1 MHFWIFSIRRIRER
15 ICRFLQDTCRID
27 YINGID
33 TLPPPLS
40 KEEEAA
46 VFAALEAGDSNARET
61 LIVHNLRLVVY
72 IARKFALLESVIM
85 KVLGFLFTY
94 FRLSSHLNRRRSA
107 SAWVSL
113 LLKGWSAL
121 SQIKYSC

>member
-33 TLPPPLS
+33 NLPPPLS

-72 IARKFALLESVIM
+72 IARKFESS
-85 KVLGFLFTY
+85 VLGLEDLISIGTIGLIKAVCT
-94 FRLSSHLNRRRSA
+94 FRPA
-107 SAWVSL
+107 
-113 LLKGWSAL
+113 KK
-121 SQIKYSC
+121 I

>member
-72 IARKFALLESVIM
+72 IARKL
-85 KVLGFLFTY
+85 
-94 FRLSSHLNRRRSA
+94 
-107 SAWVSL
+107 VSR
-113 LLKGWSAL
+113 
-121 SQIKYSC
+121 